1 MKYWDS
7 SAVVPLLLDEPFSGT
22 VRAIMSGDIEMVS
35 WWGTSVECCSALA
48 RVRRENGLTS
58 EDELMLRSRL
68 DELVDFWN
76 EIIPSDSV
84 RATARRLLLRH
95 PLRAADSLQLAAAFV
110 WSEGRPDGLEF
121 VCLDG
126 KLRTAAQAEGFA
138 VVPSQSV
145 FEAVSQES

>member
-1 MKYWDS
+1 MKFWDS
-7 SAVVPLLLDEPFSGT
+7 SAVVPLLVDEPFSAA
-22 VRAIMSGDIEMVS
+22 VRPLMKGDNEMVS
-35 WWGTSVECCSALA
+35 WWGTPIECCSAVA
-48 RVRRENGLTS
+48 RLRRENGITA
-58 EDELMLRSRL
+58 EDEQMLRSRL

-95 PLRAADSLQLAAAFV
+95 PLRAADSLQLAAALV

-126 KLRTAAQAEGFA
+126 RLRAAAQAEGFT
-138 VVPSQSV
+138 VVPSQAV
-145 FEAVSQES
+145 FEVASP